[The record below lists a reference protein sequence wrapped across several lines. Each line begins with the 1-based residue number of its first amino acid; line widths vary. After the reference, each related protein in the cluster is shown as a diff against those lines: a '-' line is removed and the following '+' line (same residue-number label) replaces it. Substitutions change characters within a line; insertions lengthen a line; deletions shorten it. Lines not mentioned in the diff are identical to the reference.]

1 MDRMDFD
8 LKIVSGT
15 IVDGMVIRE
24 DNTDTVAPDGDLHSQ
39 VLCSSQVA

>member
-8 LKIVSGT
+8 LKIVGGT

-24 DNTDTVAPDGDLHSQ
+24 ENTDTVAPDGDLPGR
-39 VLCSSQVA
+39 VLRSSQAA

>member
-8 LKIVSGT
+8 LKIFGGT

-24 DNTDTVAPDGDLHSQ
+24 DNTDTIAPDDDLSGR
-39 VLCSSQVA
+39 VLRSSQAA

>member
-8 LKIVSGT
+8 LKIVGGT

-24 DNTDTVAPDGDLHSQ
+24 GNTDTVAPDGDLPGR
-39 VLCSSQVA
+39 VLRSWQAA